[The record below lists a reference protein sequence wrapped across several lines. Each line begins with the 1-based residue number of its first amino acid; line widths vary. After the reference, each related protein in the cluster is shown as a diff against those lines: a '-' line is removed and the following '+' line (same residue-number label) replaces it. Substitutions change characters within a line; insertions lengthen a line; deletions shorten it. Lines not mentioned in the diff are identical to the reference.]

1 MYTSLI
7 ISNAIGQ
14 SVNNY
19 SSSWIPTVSNI
30 IVGIVT
36 GCISSLMITI
46 PFRLRDI
53 KKEHSENCS
62 LAAKYLINLSIFL
75 DQAIDKNSLESYR
88 NFQNIFLETRIPPLK
103 NKWIKDSFTKDVA
116 DILYSERLLIINKLN
131 EILFALKQKEDKV
144 YYLNNKESVD
154 NIITNV
160 PKVLEECA
168 NNLTILSSRL
178 SLRKIT
184 CELNGRKD
192 RSDNMNE
199 VRFCLKRIK
208 KLYSQNRN
216 DCYDAIYE
224 EISKYS
230 SREKDNLEIIL
241 RCEKGTAERLF
252 TFKGIIPIFFSIIS
266 TIISVGSSYVIALLN
281 REDVSFASITQSII
295 VIIINIAVVSVV
307 ALLLYLG
314 LDIISG
320 RSITK
325 STYLLG
331 VLENVMANDKKENN
345 A

>member
-116 DILYSERLLIINKLN
+116 
-131 EILFALKQKEDKV
+131 
-144 YYLNNKESVD
+144 
-154 NIITNV
+154 
-160 PKVLEECA
+160 C
-168 NNLTILSSRL
+168 
-178 SLRKIT
+178 
-184 CELNGRKD
+184 
-192 RSDNMNE
+192 
-199 VRFCLKRIK
+199 
-208 KLYSQNRN
+208 
-216 DCYDAIYE
+216 
-224 EISKYS
+224 
-230 SREKDNLEIIL
+230 
-241 RCEKGTAERLF
+241 
-252 TFKGIIPIFFSIIS
+252 
-266 TIISVGSSYVIALLN
+266 
-281 REDVSFASITQSII
+281 
-295 VIIINIAVVSVV
+295 
-307 ALLLYLG
+307 LLYTSDAADEL
-314 LDIISG
+314 
-320 RSITK
+320 
-325 STYLLG
+325 
-331 VLENVMANDKKENN
+331 
-345 A
+345 